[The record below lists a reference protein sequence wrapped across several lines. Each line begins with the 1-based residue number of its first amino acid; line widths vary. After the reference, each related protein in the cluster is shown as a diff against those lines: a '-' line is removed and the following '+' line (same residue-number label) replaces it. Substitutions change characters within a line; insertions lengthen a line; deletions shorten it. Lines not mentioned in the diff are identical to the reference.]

1 MFPVPGFYLEIC
13 VSGGEANP
21 TCFCVENFVYVYI
34 SQNFHDILSSEY
46 GALTD
51 DRNDSRQDCSRYPQ
65 LNIVGSTSTRSTSYI
80 GESHSKVHQ
89 SGAVKQQ
96 QPIVQGNS
104 TQSSAE
110 ALYQPVKSVF
120 DNKGPIS
127 KGHSYSPIGQS
138 YRVEANHNIFIAVQQ
153 LPLVVLHVG
162 RSQITLDFNV
172 LPVTLSAI
180 SVRKEE
186 TTK

>member
-1 MFPVPGFYLEIC
+1 MTEMIPDRIVVGILNSTLSDQLQLDPHLTLEK
-13 VSGGEANP
+13 A
-21 TCFCVENFVYVYI
+21 T
-34 SQNFHDILSSEY
+34 
-46 GALTD
+46 A
-51 DRNDSRQDCSRYPQ
+51 
-65 LNIVGSTSTRSTSYI
+65 
-80 GESHSKVHQ
+80 KVHQ

-104 TQSSAE
+104 TQNSAE

-180 SVRKEE
+180 SVRKED